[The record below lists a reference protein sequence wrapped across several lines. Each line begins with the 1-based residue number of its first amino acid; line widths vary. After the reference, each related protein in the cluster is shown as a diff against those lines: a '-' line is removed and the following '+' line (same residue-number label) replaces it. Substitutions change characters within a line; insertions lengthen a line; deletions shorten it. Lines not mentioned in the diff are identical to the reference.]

1 MPQKSK
7 LDAAIQVYT
16 ASLEWPQYSKTQLK
30 EYRERYCQ
38 HRSRSRQ
45 CKIPFIL
52 TFLEW
57 LKIWIDSGH
66 LENRGRFRGGYVMA
80 RFSDQ
85 GAYKVGN
92 VSIISHAENITAAN
106 RAQPRKGPRPNQ
118 SLAMR
123 GRVKSPE
130 HRAAI
135 SEAAKARWARVTRHS
150 ED

>member
-57 LKIWIDSGH
+57 LKIWIDSGP
-66 LENRGRFRGGYVMA
+66 LA
-80 RFSDQ
+80 I
-85 GAYKVGN
+85 KVLIKLGM
-92 VSIISHAENITAAN
+92 S
-106 RAQPRKGPRPNQ
+106 Q
-118 SLAMR
+118 
-123 GRVKSPE
+123 
-130 HRAAI
+130 
-135 SEAAKARWARVTRHS
+135 
-150 ED
+150 